1 MKETAKKRSQRI
13 NELQA
18 KLRSGS
24 YMTVDEKKQLLQ
36 LVLKKIEVNKTQI
49 SKEDLMTKYKVAF
62 DALKQDLKEV
72 AQAYMKTYV
81 FEQIKIKKN
90 PAGRAL
96 VNKINKRYFD
106 QHLAE
111 KIGTALYKDYS
122 FDEAQYLIDQHKK
135 WIEAE
140 YKKYLQEGEE
150 SGGIH

>member
-62 DALKQDLKEV
+62 DALKQDLKEA
-72 AQAYMKTYV
+72 AQAYMKAYV
-81 FEQIKIKKN
+81 FDQINIKRN

-111 KIGTALYKDYS
+111 KIGTAFYKDYS

-140 YKKYLQEGEE
+140 YQKYLQEEEE
-150 SGGIH
+150 SGIH